1 MTVLAGPYAGY
12 SGRIAEVGTDGSLR
26 VFIDDCCQPIVKP
39 ADVSLGKSTSFG
51 DRVDAAHRTVE
62 QNPEVEY
69 TRAIANARI
78 SPTDKPF

>member
-1 MTVLAGPYAGY
+1 MLAGPYAGH
-12 SGRIAEVGTDGSLR
+12 SGRITDVGTDGRLR
-26 VFIDDCCQPIVKP
+26 VFIDDCCQPIVEP

-51 DRVDAAHRTVE
+51 DRVDGAHSTVE

-69 TRAIANARI
+69 TRAIADARI